1 MFGRPLARDAGFAA
15 LLAGTSLLIDIN
27 LFVHSPLRGKIITQ
41 FGSEA
46 ALQQHMLWWW
56 LAAIPALVGL
66 VLRRQWPLLA
76 FLLTAVS
83 SAAHQFDQP
92 LSLQPIDFAPL
103 ITLYSLASL
112 GRSRRVGAV
121 ALVGT
126 LIGFYAV
133 CLVVELGIGLPVQG
147 KRPAVL
153 VSLFQP
159 SVMLMIALSS
169 AAIPAL
175 LLGIAWALGDNART
189 RRLHLATVEQRTAD
203 LERERDQR
211 AALAV
216 AAERARVTRELHD
229 VVAHGLSVIVVQAQ
243 GAAAA
248 LQRHPERT
256 ATALATVIDTGRASL
271 AEMRRLLGIV
281 RRNLDHSPQL
291 APQPGLG
298 ALPALVD
305 QIRAAGTPVALH
317 VDGQPVPLPAGVDL
331 SAFRIVQEALTN
343 TLKHA
348 GADTSVTVRV
358 AFHPTELEIDVTDNG
373 AGPAQEWPPTD
384 GNGLHGISERV
395 DILGGS
401 VVTGPGLDHGF
412 RVHAL
417 LPIGADQ

>member
-1 MFGRPLARDAGFAA
+1 
-15 LLAGTSLLIDIN
+15 
-27 LFVHSPLRGKIITQ
+27 
-41 FGSEA
+41 
-46 ALQQHMLWWW
+46 
-56 LAAIPALVGL
+56 LAA
-66 VLRRQWPLLA
+66 
-76 FLLTAVS
+76 T
-83 SAAHQFDQP
+83 
-92 LSLQPIDFAPL
+92 
-103 ITLYSLASL
+103 
-112 GRSRRVGAV
+112 
-121 ALVGT
+121 
-126 LIGFYAV
+126 
-133 CLVVELGIGLPVQG
+133 
-147 KRPAVL
+147 
-153 VSLFQP
+153 
-159 SVMLMIALSS
+159 
-169 AAIPAL
+169 
-175 LLGIAWALGDNART
+175 
-189 RRLHLATVEQRTAD
+189 
-203 LERERDQR
+203 
-211 AALAV
+211 
-216 AAERARVTRELHD
+216 AERARITRELHD

-281 RRNLDHSPQL
+281 RRDVDHNPAL

-305 QIRAAGTPVALH
+305 QVRAAGTPVALH
-317 VDGQPVPLPAGVDL
+317 VDGQPVPLSAGVDL

-373 AGPAQEWPPTD
+373 TGPAQEWPPAD
-384 GNGLHGISERV
+384 GNGLHGIAERV